1 MLFLG
6 MVLGCLLQLVFP
18 FLTQALVDLGIQD
31 RDINFITLILIAQL
45 MLFVAQLSV
54 GYIRSW
60 ILLHINSRID
70 ISLISDFLIKLMNMP
85 LNFFNT
91 KNTGDIMQRIGD
103 YGRIKSFLMGN
114 SISMIFSIANFV
126 IFSVILRSLRLTQMS
141 VR

>member
-1 MLFLG
+1 
-6 MVLGCLLQLVFP
+6 
-18 FLTQALVDLGIQD
+18 
-31 RDINFITLILIAQL
+31 